1 MTNIPGAGGGG
12 GDFFC
17 KVHIV
22 AVNCLVQH
30 DNSTKGMA
38 INFTGHFN

>member
-12 GDFFC
+12 LTFFC
-17 KVHIV
+17 EVHIV
-22 AVNCLVQH
+22 AVNCVVQH
-30 DNSTKGMA
+30 DNSTIGMA